1 MPKRILV
8 CGGRDYSDYTFLS
21 SVMDRVAEKYPNF
34 TLVHGAAR
42 GADKLSEKWAIQVGL
57 KNIESY
63 PADWNKYNKAAGHIR
78 NKQMLD
84 TGIDVVIAFPGGRG
98 TANMVKIAKEANVQV
113 WQPIRL

>member
-8 CGGRDYSDYTFLS
+8 CGGR
-21 SVMDRVAEKYPNF
+21 
-34 TLVHGAAR
+34 GA
-42 GADKLSEKWAIQVGL
+42 
-57 KNIESY
+57 Y
-63 PADWNKYNKAAGHIR
+63 KAAGHIR